1 MSDPQI
7 CHGCLLPMLTEA
19 QRQGDED
26 EPEYSYCDDGDTC
39 TAIFH
44 TRKRRERA
52 ESVPNPH
59 TEGATNVSD

>member
-1 MSDPQI
+1 
-7 CHGCLLPMLTEA
+7 MLTEA